1 MPTEFPF
8 SMASRS
14 LVKEFD
20 AAFARLDSV
29 QFAAA
34 LWSSSPTGS
43 AGWRRLKFVTPLV
56 ARLRTFA
63 DLLTD
68 GGFTVSQEGVANGV
82 FILVTADAR
91 EDRKSNGQRG
101 RRSQ

>member
-1 MPTEFPF
+1 VELI
-8 SMASRS
+8 ANR
-14 LVKEFD
+14 LGWLEAIEIRH
-20 AAFARLDSV
+20 AA
-29 QFAAA
+29 
-34 LWSSSPTGS
+34 
-43 AGWRRLKFVTPLV
+43 V

>member
-43 AGWRRLKFVTPLV
+43 AGWRRLKFVTPPWHGC
-56 ARLRTFA
+56 ARLPTCSQ
-63 DLLTD
+63 
-68 GGFTVSQEGVANGV
+68 TVDSQFHKEGVPNGV